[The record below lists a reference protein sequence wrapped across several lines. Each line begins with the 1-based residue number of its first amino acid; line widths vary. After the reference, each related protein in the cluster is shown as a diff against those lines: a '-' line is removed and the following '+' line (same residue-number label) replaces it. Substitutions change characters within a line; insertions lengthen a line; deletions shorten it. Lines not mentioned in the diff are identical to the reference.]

1 MLVTKEYEKG
11 REFHTLTVCPCGYE
25 FDTDERRWLHL
36 LHDHAPED
44 FGLSPLGDRNEAAQG
59 PLFERVE
66 DLPAPENSTVSDVA
80 ADSTL

>member
-1 MLVTKEYEKG
+1 MLVTKEYTRS
-11 REFHTLTVCPCGYE
+11 REMFILRACPCGYE
-25 FDTDERRWLHL
+25 FDPDEDRGLHFL
-36 LHDHAPED
+36 RDHDPED